1 MKAGEK
7 MTYRKAVEELE
18 RILRELESEQV
29 DIDLLAERVKRAAY
43 LVKLCRERLRKTE
56 QEVQKVLAE
65 IDEEADEAQTAES

>member
-65 IDEEADEAQTAES
+65 IDEEADDVQTAES